1 MQIDALTF
9 LYLVLAFGLIPVF
22 VILSM
27 ILWRLYRNMDRIDRI
42 LHLVEQIAEF
52 TRHADQIPTIIANK
66 FLQKVNS
73 FFR

>member
-1 MQIDALTF
+1 MIDALTF

-42 LHLVEQIAEF
+42 LELVEQMVEL
-52 TRHADQIPTIIANK
+52 TRHVNQLPTIIANK
-66 FLQKVNS
+66 FISKFNS
-73 FFR
+73 FFK

>member
-22 VILSM
+22 IILSM
-27 ILWRLYRNMDRIDRI
+27 ILWRLYKNMDRIDRI
-42 LHLVEQIAEF
+42 LELVEQIVEF
-52 TRHADQIPTIIANK
+52 SRHINEVPAIIANK
-66 FLQKVNS
+66 FLSKINS

>member
-27 ILWRLYRNMDRIDRI
+27 ILWRLYKNMDRIDRI
-42 LHLVEQIAEF
+42 LELVEQIVEF
-52 TRHADQIPTIIANK
+52 SRHINEVPAIIANK
-66 FLQKVNS
+66 FLSKINS